1 MFEQLRMTPGIY
13 FDYRDFSK
21 VLLVA
26 YKDLCAEEGRQ
37 YNDAAIE
44 RVHAWLDYAFAEVGN
59 GALQRFNPK
68 NFDDYLPFEKK
79 RRNHFES
86 SLGIL
91 LERIIQANDLKTKFI
106 EVQISW

>member
-1 MFEQLRMTPGIY
+1 MSERLWMKPHTY

-26 YKDLCAEEGRQ
+26 YKDLCTEQGRQ

-44 RVHAWLDYAFAEVGN
+44 RVHAWLDYAFAEVRN
-59 GALQRFNPK
+59 GASRCFFPK
-68 NFDDYLPFEKK
+68 DFDDYLPFEKK

-91 LERIIQANDLKTKFI
+91 LERIIEANKLETKFI
-106 EVQISW
+106 EVQSSW